1 MSEGGIEKITYKT
14 HEWHCEFLVMSLGLT
29 NTLATFQS
37 LMNKVFKPCLRKFV
51 LVFFDDILI
60 YSKSIEEQLKHL
72 ERVLE
77 ILRENEMCANR
88 KKYSFAQSKV
98 EYLSHIMSEQGV
110 EADSEKIKSV
120 SEWPCLTNV
129 REVCGF
135 LGLTGYYKK
144 FVRRYRSITAPLTQ
158 LLKNG
163 GFKWTNEAKEAFEKL
178 KKVMMSLPILAIP
191 DFSLPFEID
200 TDASRDGI
208 GAVLV

>member
-1 MSEGGIEKITYKT
+1 M
-14 HEWHCEFLVMSLGLT
+14 
-29 NTLATFQS
+29 QQ
-37 LMNKVFKPCLRKFV
+37 
-51 LVFFDDILI
+51 LVFRSPVLLVKKKDGSWRFYVDYRALKNATVPDKFPIPVVEEL
-60 YSKSIEEQLKHL
+60 KSIEEQLKHL

>member
-1 MSEGGIEKITYKT
+1 M
-14 HEWHCEFLVMSLGLT
+14 
-29 NTLATFQS
+29 
-37 LMNKVFKPCLRKFV
+37 
-51 LVFFDDILI
+51 
-60 YSKSIEEQLKHL
+60 
-72 ERVLE
+72 
-77 ILRENEMCANR
+77 
-88 KKYSFAQSKV
+88 
-98 EYLSHIMSEQGV
+98 EYLRHIIFGNGV
-110 EADSEKIKSV
+110 EVDPGKIRSIAD
-120 SEWPCLTNV
+120 WPKPTNV
-129 REVCGF
+129 RETRGF

-144 FVRRYRSITAPLTQ
+144 FVRRYGSITAPLTQ